1 MKTPEEEKLFLENVN
16 GLLNDGIE
24 NLDRRI
30 QQRLEHARIE
40 ALKPA
45 PQKRAEFFIPLRW
58 AMVGGFATI
67 IATAAALLFWL
78 PTAPVVLPAKHI
90 EDLEIITSAEHIDF
104 YQNLDFYL
112 WLATKED
119 SSRKGK
125 TS

>member
-1 MKTPEEEKLFLENVN
+1 MRTPEEEKVFLENVS
-16 GLLNDGIE
+16 GLLNEGVQD
-24 NLDRRI
+24 LDRSI
-30 QQRLEHARIE
+30 QQRLEDARVE
-40 ALKPA
+40 ALKSDA
-45 PQKRAEFFIPLRW
+45 QKRPGFFIPLRW

-67 IATAAALLFWL
+67 IAAVAGLFFWL
-78 PTAPVVLPAKHI
+78 PTSPVVLPAKNI

-119 SSRKGK
+119 PLKKRK

>member
-1 MKTPEEEKLFLENVN
+1 MKTPEAEKLFLENVS
-16 GLLNDGIE
+16 GLLNEGIQ
-24 NLDRRI
+24 NLDRSI

-40 ALKPA
+40 ALKSDA
-45 PQKRAEFFIPLRW
+45 QKRAGFFIPLRW
-58 AMVGGFATI
+58 TMVGGFATI
-67 IATAAALLFWL
+67 IAVAAGLFFWL
-78 PTAPVVLPAKHI
+78 PTSPVVFPAKHI

-119 SSRKGK
+119 SLKKRK

>member
-1 MKTPEEEKLFLENVN
+1 MKTPEEEKLFLANVN
-16 GLLNDGIE
+16 GLLNEGIE

-30 QQRLEHARIE
+30 QQRLEHARVE

-45 PQKRAEFFIPLRW
+45 PQKRTGFFIPLRW

-67 IATAAALLFWL
+67 IAVAAGLLLWL
-78 PTAPVVLPAKHI
+78 PTSSVVLPAKQI

-112 WLATKED
+112 WLAAQED
-119 SSRKGK
+119 PLRKGT